1 MARRLRWSGGT
12 AVHLHPPTVCTTGGP
27 ITSAVV
33 NGLPRPTR
41 DERGSADRATLA
53 RRRLLQGG
61 IGGLGL
67 LTVGAFATACS
78 SGGGDTTDEGVSA
91 GPDETL
97 TALFPRDVAYIA
109 AGAASRL
116 VYTISD
122 AEGVPALDIPEP
134 MTFSVEL
141 DGVTVGEPSEVAP
154 RSDGVPRPYLPFYVT
169 FPRAGLYDVYAT
181 RGDVRLNSQVIVSE
195 ADKVMNPL
203 VGGPL
208 PSASTP
214 TTSQSFDVSP
224 ICTRSV
230 QCPFHEDDLATVLGT
245 GRPVVVLLATPA
257 YCRTAACGPILDLLV
272 EEAAKLPDDVV
283 VIHAEVYENPK
294 DVLDLNDALLAP
306 LPTGY
311 KMLFEPSLF
320 VADAS
325 NTIVARGDIVV
336 DRGEMAEMLALAR

>member
-1 MARRLRWSGGT
+1 VRS
-12 AVHLHPPTVCTTGGP
+12 
-27 ITSAVV
+27 
-33 NGLPRPTR
+33 
-41 DERGSADRATLA
+41 
-53 RRRLLQGG
+53 RRR
-61 IGGLGL
+61 
-67 LTVGAFATACS
+67 AAAAAAT
-78 SGGGDTTDEGVSA
+78 
-91 GPDETL
+91 PPL
-97 TALFPRDVAYIA
+97 TALFPRDIAYIA

-122 AEGVPALDIPEP
+122 AEGVPTLDIPGP

-141 DGVTVGEPSEVAP
+141 DGVEVGDPVEVAP
-154 RSDGVPRPYLPFYVT
+154 HSDGVPRPYLPFPVT
-169 FPRAGLYDVYAT
+169 FPQAGLYDVWAT

-195 ADKVMNPL
+195 ADKVKNPL
-203 VGGPL
+203 VGMLL
-208 PSASTP
+208 PTTSTP
-214 TTSQSFDVSP
+214 TTALSFDVAP

-230 QCPFHEDDLATVLGT
+230 QCPFHEYDLSTVLGT

-272 EEAAKLPDDVV
+272 EQAAALPENVV
-283 VIHAEVYENPK
+283 VIHAEVYKNPK

-306 LPTGY
+306 LPNDY
-311 KMLFEPSLF
+311 QMLFEPSLF